1 MTKLMKLS
9 WKNRIDNLVLK
20 NLDNKIDVDLLCDF
34 LEVSSSIPESFESA
48 AFRSPLQNVH
58 GLKCRLIFP
67 NMQIFP
73 PIFQPPLLQNYR
85 LGNQDISGP

>member
-1 MTKLMKLS
+1 MELP

-34 LEVSSSIPESFESA
+34 LKVSSSIPESLESA
-48 AFRSPLQNVH
+48 AFRSPLQNVQ
-58 GLKCRLIFP
+58 GLKCRLISP
-67 NMQIFP
+67 NMQNFP
-73 PIFQPPLLQNYR
+73 PTFQLPLLQNYR